1 MYGITGKVKRI
12 GELKKFSS
20 GFSKRELV
28 IDAGDRDGKENP
40 VSLQFKRDN
49 AKLLEGLGFGAKV
62 KISFAMDGREW
73 PDPKTNEVKCFC
85 DLTALKLEVLEQGA
99 AVPQKP
105 AKEKG
110 SVSQPSID
118 DAEDGDVPF

>member
-1 MYGITGKVKRI
+1 MYEITGKVKRI

-20 GFSKRELV
+20 GCSKRELV

-62 KISFAMDGREW
+62 KISFAIDGREW

>member
-1 MYGITGKVKRI
+1 MYEITGKVKRI

-28 IDAGDRDGKENP
+28 IDAGERDGKENP
-40 VSLQFKRDN
+40 VALQFKRDN
-49 AKLLEGLGFGAKV
+49 AKLIDNLGFGAKV
-62 KISFAMDGREW
+62 KIAFAIDGREW
-73 PDPKTNEVKCFC
+73 PDPKTNDVKCFC

-105 AKEKG
+105 AKGKG
-110 SVSQPSID
+110 SGSQPSID
-118 DAEDGDVPF
+118 DAEDGDIPF

>member
-1 MYGITGKVKRI
+1 MYEITGKVKRI

-28 IDAGDRDGKENP
+28 IDAGERDGKENP
-40 VSLQFKRDN
+40 VALQFKRDN
-49 AKLLEGLGFGAKV
+49 AKLLDGVGFGAKV
-62 KISFAMDGREW
+62 KISFAIDGREW

-118 DAEDGDVPF
+118 DAEDGDIPF